1 MNSKAQRLKTLTL
14 GCSKNRVDT
23 EHLVAQLGGGFVV
36 LPEDSA
42 EPVDVLL
49 VNTCGFIGDAKQE
62 SIDAILSAVELKK
75 AGLVGKLV
83 VFGCLSQRYSKE
95 MPGLIPEVD
104 AWFGARE
111 YEPILRWL
119 GVNPDESLKKFRIP
133 TDCGPGTAYLKI
145 AEGCDRH
152 CSYCAIPNIRG
163 RHRSVPMETLV
174 EEARQLAERG
184 VKELVLIAQDTTY
197 YGLDLYRMR
206 ALGELIERLSE
217 IEQIRW
223 IRIHYSYPDGFPEDV
238 LRQMADNPKVC
249 KYLDIPLQ
257 HISDTVLKNMRRQVD
272 GAWTRKLISRLRA
285 EVPGVVLRTTMIVGH
300 PGEGEKEF
308 EELLDF
314 CAEARFERLGA
325 FCYSEEEGT
334 YGALHFEDSVPPEE
348 KQRRWD
354 ALMSRQSEIS
364 LAFNQS
370 RVGTE
375 VEVLVDGVAGDR
387 LICRSQYE
395 SPEVDGEI
403 IVDLPQGTDAA
414 SLVGKFIRVR
424 ITAADIY
431 DLEARML

>member
-1 MNSKAQRLKTLTL
+1 MNSKAQRLRTLTL

-23 EHLVAQLGGGFVV
+23 EHLVAQLGDGFVV

-163 RHRSVPMETLV
+163 RHRSVPMEALV
-174 EEARQLAERG
+174 EEARQLADRG

-197 YGLDLYRMR
+197 YGLDLYRRR

-223 IRIHYSYPDGFPEDV
+223 IRIHYSYPDAFPEDV

-249 KYLDIPLQ
+249 KYLDIPL
-257 HISDTVLKNMRRQVD
+257 
-272 GAWTRKLISRLRA
+272 
-285 EVPGVVLRTTMIVGH
+285 
-300 PGEGEKEF
+300 
-308 EELLDF
+308 
-314 CAEARFERLGA
+314 
-325 FCYSEEEGT
+325 
-334 YGALHFEDSVPPEE
+334 
-348 KQRRWD
+348 
-354 ALMSRQSEIS
+354 
-364 LAFNQS
+364 
-370 RVGTE
+370 
-375 VEVLVDGVAGDR
+375 
-387 LICRSQYE
+387 
-395 SPEVDGEI
+395 
-403 IVDLPQGTDAA
+403 
-414 SLVGKFIRVR
+414 
-424 ITAADIY
+424 
-431 DLEARML
+431 

>member
-1 MNSKAQRLKTLTL
+1 MNSKAQKLRTLTL

-23 EHLVAQLGGGFVV
+23 EHLVAQLGDGFVV

-197 YGLDLYRMR
+197 YGLDLYRRR

-414 SLVGKFIRVR
+414 SLVGQFIRVR
-424 ITAADIY
+424 ITGADIY

>member
-1 MNSKAQRLKTLTL
+1 MNSKAQRLRTLTL

>member
-1 MNSKAQRLKTLTL
+1 MTL

-23 EHLVAQLGGGFVV
+23 EHLVAQLGDGFVV

-197 YGLDLYRMR
+197 YGLDLYRRR

-414 SLVGKFIRVR
+414 SLVGQFIRVC
-424 ITAADIY
+424 ITGADIY

>member
-1 MNSKAQRLKTLTL
+1 MTL

-23 EHLVAQLGGGFVV
+23 EHLVAQLGDGFVV

-197 YGLDLYRMR
+197 YGLDLYRRR

-414 SLVGKFIRVR
+414 SLVGQFIRVR
-424 ITAADIY
+424 ITGADIY

>member
-1 MNSKAQRLKTLTL
+1 MNSKAQRLRTLTL

-197 YGLDLYRMR
+197 YGLDLYRRR

-387 LICRSQYE
+387 LVCRSQYE

>member
-1 MNSKAQRLKTLTL
+1 MNSKAQRLRTLTL

-197 YGLDLYRMR
+197 YGLDLYRRR

-414 SLVGKFIRVR
+414 SLVGQFIRVR
-424 ITAADIY
+424 ITGADIY

>member
-1 MNSKAQRLKTLTL
+1 MNSKAQRLRTLTL

-23 EHLVAQLGGGFVV
+23 EHLVAQLGDGFVV

-197 YGLDLYRMR
+197 YGLDLYRRR

-334 YGALHFEDSVPPEE
+334 YGALHFEDSVSQEE

-387 LICRSQYE
+387 LVCRSQYE

-414 SLVGKFIRVR
+414 SLVGQFIRVR
-424 ITAADIY
+424 ITGADIY